1 MSLLYLQ
8 GRGAYPDPPGDLVVA
23 VDWPEG
29 FHAPPLT
36 PEWLAQPFPW
46 QVDCVEAWLED
57 KRAAVGFSWGAW
69 LLLCASVERAE
80 KGLEMPH
87 LLLLSAHLG
96 EGRFTGSAEEG
107 YRAPRFQR
115 VRQALGLEIG
125 TALTAHLP
133 LHQLRLIHAVGD
145 GLAPLAR
152 AQELSVRGAWLE
164 EVSGGH
170 LLDSKPARKAV
181 ATELRRLRM
190 RLA

>member
-1 MSLLYLQ
+1 
-8 GRGAYPDPPGDLVVA
+8 
-23 VDWPEG
+23 
-29 FHAPPLT
+29 
-36 PEWLAQPFPW
+36 
-46 QVDCVEAWLED
+46 VDCVEAWLED

-69 LLLCASVERAE
+69 LLLCACVERAE